1 MTSPE
6 GSADR
11 NEFETLF
18 HERVADGVVVIT
30 LNRPER
36 GNGVVPEVAR
46 DLLAALTDLEADRS
60 VRCLVLTG
68 AGRVFSAG
76 ADLKAMRQYLDE
88 QLAIEQEPYNARVL
102 FPVTQRIVA
111 SRLPVVAAINGA
123 ATAGG
128 LDLALAC
135 DLRVCAASAKLGETY
150 INLGLPPG
158 NGGSWF
164 LPRLVGAGAA
174 AELFLTGD
182 LIDAARALEI
192 GLVNRVVEPEE
203 LMAAAVALASKIAGK
218 AWRAVE
224 ATKQALRASWQT
236 DLAGTMTSSYW
247 AVAALQHTDDVSE
260 GVDAFLERRPAVFN
274 RQARDPK
281 SPEDTPG

>member
-1 MTSPE
+1 
-6 GSADR
+6 
-11 NEFETLF
+11 
-18 HERVADGVVVIT
+18 
-30 LNRPER
+30 
-36 GNGVVPEVAR
+36 
-46 DLLAALTDLEADRS
+46 
-60 VRCLVLTG
+60 
-68 AGRVFSAG
+68 
-76 ADLKAMRQYLDE
+76 
-88 QLAIEQEPYNARVL
+88 VL

-128 LDLALAC
+128 LDLAMAC
-135 DLRVCAASAKLGETY
+135 DLRVCAAGARLGETY
-150 INLGLPPG
+150 INVGLPPG

-192 GLVNRVVEPEE
+192 GLVNRVVPPEE
-203 LMAAAVALASKIAGK
+203 LMATAVALASKIAGK

-236 DLAGTMTSSYW
+236 DLAGAMTASYW
-247 AVAALQHTDDVSE
+247 AVAALHYTDDLSE

-274 RQARDPK
+274 RPGEAPK
-281 SPEDTPG
+281 PASDTSG